1 MSDHFLSHSNSFGFE
16 MGKDAAGCRAFNR
29 NFIVGGVIM
38 TDHDEKKPKEPT
50 SKGVSDGGT
59 PGLSA
64 EDFYE
69 ILHLPA
75 CKTKGYCDNCGRC
88 ER

>member
-1 MSDHFLSHSNSFGFE
+1 
-16 MGKDAAGCRAFNR
+16 
-29 NFIVGGVIM
+29 M
-38 TDHDEKKPKEPT
+38 TDQDEKKTTESTP
-50 SKGVSDGGT
+50 KGVFDSGT

>member
-1 MSDHFLSHSNSFGFE
+1 
-16 MGKDAAGCRAFNR
+16 
-29 NFIVGGVIM
+29 M

-64 EDFYE
+64 EDFYVNDDPIE
-69 ILHLPA
+69 YNREKPTA
-75 CKTKGYCDNCGRC
+75 DAWAFPY
-88 ER
+88 

>member
-1 MSDHFLSHSNSFGFE
+1 
-16 MGKDAAGCRAFNR
+16 
-29 NFIVGGVIM
+29 M

-50 SKGVSDGGT
+50 SKDVSDGGT

-69 ILHLPA
+69 ILHLQLARQRATVIIVADVNDDPIEYNREKPTA
-75 CKTKGYCDNCGRC
+75 DAWAFPY
-88 ER
+88 

>member
-1 MSDHFLSHSNSFGFE
+1 
-16 MGKDAAGCRAFNR
+16 
-29 NFIVGGVIM
+29 M

-69 ILHLPA
+69 ILHLPP

>member
-1 MSDHFLSHSNSFGFE
+1 
-16 MGKDAAGCRAFNR
+16 
-29 NFIVGGVIM
+29 M
-38 TDHDEKKPKEPT
+38 TDHDEKKSKEPT
-50 SKGVSDGGT
+50 SKDVSDGGT